1 MMGQG
6 VTDMAGFDCYVTR
19 EDIIREKKGE
29 KRERIVV
36 EPTDTKHTLKRK
48 RNNGCC
54 EYTGCD
60 AKDKLEW
67 HHEPSFFSKQPPQQ
81 TAEGGCGGGGD
92 GGVKGVYRK
101 ISDYKPTS
109 NPHVMNAYEQQLQHC
124 SLLCKIHHEHTHT
137 HTLNE
142 NSRLQQQQTVASR
155 PCTYTTV
162 YAEHGPMAALR
173 VLRALRK
180 LD

>member
-29 KRERIVV
+29 KRERRLV

-60 AKDKLEW
+60 AKDKLKW

-81 TAEGGCGGGGD
+81 TAEGGCGG
-92 GGVKGVYRK
+92 
-101 ISDYKPTS
+101 
-109 NPHVMNAYEQQLQHC
+109 
-124 SLLCKIHHEHTHT
+124 SLAKFTTNTHT
-137 HTLNE
+137 HT
-142 NSRLQQQQTVASR
+142 
-155 PCTYTTV
+155 P
-162 YAEHGPMAALR
+162 
-173 VLRALRK
+173 
-180 LD
+180 